1 MKRRMEQKSK
11 NAISISIIGGADG
24 PTSIFIA
31 GPSEKQPLKVRIKN
45 SIYRYKRKKV
55 EKTIVANPHSLSE
68 TVQYAKEKYGLTET
82 APGNREYIEQIKCLK
97 ESLILQHEPELLGE
111 MKLELEERKETGMR
125 LALVQMP
132 NYGSKDENLYKSL
145 QAIEIASKQEADL
158 VLFPEVQLTEF
169 FPQYPGQDV
178 HKYAVTIEG
187 ETVKKF
193 CDICRNNKI
202 SAVPNL
208 YLLENDRTYDA
219 SIFIDKNGEVKG
231 TQKMVHIAQA
241 EQFYE
246 QDYYTPSDEGFKVF
260 DTEFGKIG
268 LVVCFDRHY
277 PESIRTE
284 VLRGAELIL
293 IPTVN
298 TKAEPSLMFEWELR
312 VQAFQNSVILAM
324 CNRVGTEGNMCFSG
338 ESIVVDA
345 KGDILAKA
353 DDTEQILYV
362 DIDMQESLKI
372 RNAKPYTQLRRPDF
386 YL

>member
-1 MKRRMEQKSK
+1 M
-11 NAISISIIGGADG
+11 
-24 PTSIFIA
+24 
-31 GPSEKQPLKVRIKN
+31 
-45 SIYRYKRKKV
+45 
-55 EKTIVANPHSLSE
+55 
-68 TVQYAKEKYGLTET
+68 
-82 APGNREYIEQIKCLK
+82 
-97 ESLILQHEPELLGE
+97 QHEPEFLDE
-111 MKLELEERKETGMR
+111 MKLELEERKETEMR

-145 QAIEIASKQEADL
+145 QAIEIASKQGADL

-169 FPQYPGQDV
+169 FPQYPGQDAQ
-178 HKYAVTIEG
+178 KYAVTIEG

-231 TQKMVHIAQA
+231 TQKMVHIAQ
-241 EQFYE
+241 
-246 QDYYTPSDEGFKVF
+246 
-260 DTEFGKIG
+260 
-268 LVVCFDRHY
+268 
-277 PESIRTE
+277 
-284 VLRGAELIL
+284 
-293 IPTVN
+293 
-298 TKAEPSLMFEWELR
+298 AEPSLMFEWELR

>member
-1 MKRRMEQKSK
+1 MLYYIPYRKQDTSYAIELWDKNMRNYTNNIKVFDGIVELLKNLLSLDYEMGIVTSK
-11 NAISISIIGGADG
+11 TREEFTHDFCPFGISHY
-24 PTSIFIA
+24 F
-31 GPSEKQPLKVRIKN
+31 
-45 SIYRYKRKKV
+45 
-55 EKTIVANPHSLSE
+55 KTIICADDTQEHKPNP
-68 TVQYAKEKYGLTET
+68 
-82 APGNREYIEQIKCLK
+82 AP
-97 ESLILQHEPELLGE
+97 ILQHEPELLGE
-111 MKLELEERKETGMR
+111 MKLELEKRKETEMR

-132 NYGSKDENLYKSL
+132 NYGSKDENLHKSL
-145 QAIEIASKQEADL
+145 QAIEIASKQGADL

-178 HKYAVTIEG
+178 HKYTVTIEG

-268 LVVCFDRHY
+268 IVVCFDRHY

>member
-1 MKRRMEQKSK
+1 
-11 NAISISIIGGADG
+11 
-24 PTSIFIA
+24 
-31 GPSEKQPLKVRIKN
+31 
-45 SIYRYKRKKV
+45 
-55 EKTIVANPHSLSE
+55 
-68 TVQYAKEKYGLTET
+68 
-82 APGNREYIEQIKCLK
+82 
-97 ESLILQHEPELLGE
+97 
-111 MKLELEERKETGMR
+111 MR

-132 NYGSKDENLYKSL
+132 NYGSMELNLDKSL
-145 QAIEIASKQEADL
+145 QAIEVAARQGADL

-178 HKYAVTIEG
+178 SKHAISINGKIVE
-187 ETVKKF
+187 KF
-193 CDICRNNKI
+193 CDICRKNKI

-208 YLLENDRTYDA
+208 YLLENGRTYDA
-219 SIFIDKNGEVKG
+219 SIFIDKYGEVIG
-231 TQKMVHIAQA
+231 TQKMVHVAQA

-246 QDYYTPSDEGFKVF
+246 QDYYTPSDEGFRVF
-260 DTEFGKIG
+260 DTELGKIG
-268 LVVCFDRHY
+268 IVVCFDRHY

-284 VLRGAELIL
+284 TLQGADLIL

-324 CNRVGTEGNMCFSG
+324 CNRVGTEGDMCFSG

-345 KGDILAKA
+345 KGEVLAKA

-362 DIDMQESLKI
+362 DIDTQQALKT
-372 RNAKPYTQLRRPDF
+372 RNAKPYTQLRRPEL

>member
-1 MKRRMEQKSK
+1 
-11 NAISISIIGGADG
+11 
-24 PTSIFIA
+24 
-31 GPSEKQPLKVRIKN
+31 
-45 SIYRYKRKKV
+45 
-55 EKTIVANPHSLSE
+55 
-68 TVQYAKEKYGLTET
+68 
-82 APGNREYIEQIKCLK
+82 
-97 ESLILQHEPELLGE
+97 

-132 NYGSKDENLYKSL
+132 NYGSKDENLHKSL
-145 QAIEIASKQEADL
+145 QAIEIASKQGADL

-268 LVVCFDRHY
+268 IVVCFDRHY

-284 VLRGAELIL
+284 VLRGADLIL

-298 TKAEPSLMFEWELR
+298 T
-312 VQAFQNSVILAM
+312 
-324 CNRVGTEGNMCFSG
+324 
-338 ESIVVDA
+338 
-345 KGDILAKA
+345 KA

-372 RNAKPYTQLRRPDF
+372 RNAKPYTQLRRPDL